1 MWRRNE
7 GFFLAEL
14 LLSLSGILLAAGIMF
29 PLVIK
34 AIEHSE
40 EVKQDYKSTQLLYE
54 SLQQAAS
61 EGHYPEG
68 KTIIKNQ
75 TVYEIFPIENQ
86 GFMEVCIR
94 YENVRDRPEE
104 KCEVFQQ

>member
-14 LLSLSGILLAAGIMF
+14 LISLSGMLLAAGIIF

-34 AIEHSE
+34 ALEQSE

-54 SLQQAAS
+54 SLMEAAS
-61 EGHYPEG
+61 EGSFPEG
-68 KTIIKNQ
+68 KTMKVNQ
-75 TVYEIFPIENQ
+75 TVYYIFPKEKQ

-94 YENVRDRPEE
+94 YENIRDKTKE
-104 KCEVFQQ
+104 KCEVF

>member
-14 LLSLSGILLAAGIMF
+14 LLSLSGLLLAAGIMF

-34 AIEHSE
+34 ALEHSE
-40 EVKQDYKSTQLLYE
+40 EVKQDYDGTQLFYE
-54 SLQQAAS
+54 SLLEAAS
-61 EGHYPEG
+61 EGSFPEG
-68 KTIIKNQ
+68 RTMKKNQ
-75 TVYEIFPIENQ
+75 TVYKIFLKENQ

-94 YENVRDRPEE
+94 YENVRDSTKE
-104 KCEVFQQ
+104 KCEVFQ

>member
-14 LLSLSGILLAAGIMF
+14 LLSLSGMLLAAGIIF

-34 AIEHSE
+34 ALVHSE
-40 EVKQDYKSTQLLYE
+40 EVKQDYESTQLLYE
-54 SLQQAAS
+54 SLMEAAS
-61 EGHYPEG
+61 EGSFPEG
-68 KTIIKNQ
+68 ETIKKNQ
-75 TVYEIFPIENQ
+75 TVYQIFLKENQ

-94 YENVRDRPEE
+94 YENVRDNTKE
-104 KCEVFQQ
+104 KCEVFQ

>member
-14 LLSLSGILLAAGIMF
+14 LLSLSGMLLAAGIVF
-29 PLVIK
+29 PLIIK

-40 EVKQDYKSTQLLYE
+40 EVKQDYESTQLLYE
-54 SLQQAAS
+54 SLQQSAS
-61 EGHYPEG
+61 EGRFPDG
-68 KTIIKNQ
+68 KTMKRNQ
-75 TVYEIFPIENQ
+75 TVYEIFPKVNQ

-94 YENVRDRPEE
+94 YENVRDRTKE
-104 KCEVFQQ
+104 KCEVFQ

>member
-14 LLSLSGILLAAGIMF
+14 LLSLSGMLLAAGIMF

-40 EVKQDYKSTQLLYE
+40 EVKQDYESTQLLYE
-54 SLQQAAS
+54 YLQQAAS
-61 EGHYPEG
+61 EGRFPEE
-68 KTIIKNQ
+68 KTMKKNQ
-75 TVYEIFPIENQ
+75 TVYEIFPMENQ

-94 YENVRDRPEE
+94 YENVRDRKKE
-104 KCEVFQQ
+104 KCEVFQ

>member
-14 LLSLSGILLAAGIMF
+14 LLSLSGMLLAAGVMF

-40 EVKQDYKSTQLLYE
+40 EVKQDYESTQLLYE

-61 EGHYPEG
+61 EGSYPEG
-68 KTIIKNQ
+68 KTIKKNQ
-75 TVYEIFPIENQ
+75 TVYEIVPMENQ

-94 YENVRDRPEE
+94 YENVRDRSKE
-104 KCEVFQQ
+104 KCEVFQ

>member
-14 LLSLSGILLAAGIMF
+14 LLSLSGMLLAAGIMF

-40 EVKQDYKSTQLLYE
+40 EVKQDYESTQLLYE
-54 SLQQAAS
+54 SLQQAAW
-61 EGHYPEG
+61 EGSFPEG
-68 KTIIKNQ
+68 KIIKKNQ
-75 TVYEIFPIENQ
+75 TVYEIFPKENP
-86 GFMEVCIR
+86 GLREVCIK
-94 YENVRDRPEE
+94 YENIRDRPKE
-104 KCEVFQQ
+104 KCEVLQ